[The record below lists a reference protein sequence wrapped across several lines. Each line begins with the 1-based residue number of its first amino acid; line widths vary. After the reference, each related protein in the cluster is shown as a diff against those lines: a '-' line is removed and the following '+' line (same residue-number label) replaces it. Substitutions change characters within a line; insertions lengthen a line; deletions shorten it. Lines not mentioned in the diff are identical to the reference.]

1 MAKRRVPAIRF
12 RVFGTTVRIG
22 LSFPLVIVAL
32 PLLVGGELG
41 RTPWVLA
48 AWLGLVTVSVLV
60 HEAGHVAALRACG
73 FHPDVTLNALGGLTS
88 TDERGTITPWQ
99 SIGVS
104 LAGPAAA
111 LMLGISVNSALIPI
125 NTPEANWFRSASW
138 FVNIWWTAFNLL
150 PIVPLDGGHV
160 SREFVEMASRKRG
173 GTIVALAAATVAII
187 AAAWWFF
194 GRDYPLL
201 VGGALALMVLTN
213 ARYFAFTRK
222 QRRSQAIAIAH
233 EQLTTGDIDGGL
245 RTLLPLIRSE
255 DTWLVGVEAYT
266 TVGWALLHR
275 RRFGELEQL
284 ELGRFHP
291 AHRPLL
297 EAALRWYNGDLTAA
311 MPLVVE
317 SLATAR
323 VELPDDYFSY
333 TFGRIGELDLLASY
347 VDSLPADAAT
357 VVGARLRD
365 RVTASTSVASTSV
378 ASWAG

>member
-12 RVFGTTVRIG
+12 RVFGTPVRIG
-22 LSFPLVIVAL
+22 MSFPLMILAL
-32 PLLVGGELG
+32 PLLIGGPLG
-41 RTPWVLA
+41 HNPWVLA

-73 FHPDVTLNALGGLTS
+73 FHPNVALNALGGLTS
-88 TDERGTITPWQ
+88 TDERGTITPWR

-111 LMLGISVNSALIPI
+111 LLLGISVNSALIPI
-125 NTPEANWFRSASW
+125 NTPEATWFRTASW

-173 GTIVALAAATVAII
+173 GTIVALAAATGAII

-201 VGGALALMVLTN
+201 VGGALALMLLTN
-213 ARYFAFTRK
+213 ARFFAFTAK
-222 QRRSQAIAIAH
+222 QRRAQDIAIAH
-233 EQLTTGDIDGGL
+233 EQLTSGDIDGGL
-245 RTLLPLIRSE
+245 RTLMPLIRSQ

-266 TVGWALLHR
+266 TVGWALLHQ
-275 RRFGELEQL
+275 RRFVDLEQL
-284 ELGRFHP
+284 ELGRFHA

-297 EAALRWYNGDLTAA
+297 EGALRWYRGDLTEAI
-311 MPLVVE
+311 PLVAE
-317 SLATAR
+317 ALANGR
-323 VELPDDYFSY
+323 VELPDDYFSC
-333 TFGRIGELDLLASY
+333 TFGRIGELDLLAAY
-347 VDSLPADAAT
+347 VSSLPGGAAT
-357 VVGARLRD
+357 TVGERMHERVMASSSIAR
-365 RVTASTSVASTSV
+365 
-378 ASWAG
+378 